1 MKNTIYW
8 QLFMVECMV
17 WLAVWLLNDYLA
29 ALLTAILGSM
39 VFAVWLIAQIS
50 EYLEPS
56 RVPSWYFSVL
66 LTTLLA
72 TLATAGFYVV
82 LNGGLDFL
90 MVNY

>member
-1 MKNTIYW
+1 MKNKIYW

-39 VFAVWLIAQIS
+39 VFAVWLIAKIS

-72 TLATAGFYVV
+72 TLSTAGFYVV

-90 MVNY
+90 MVNC

>member
-1 MKNTIYW
+1 MKNKIYW

-72 TLATAGFYVV
+72 TLSTAGFYVV

-90 MVNY
+90 IVNG

>member
-1 MKNTIYW
+1 MKNKIYW

-72 TLATAGFYVV
+72 TLSTAGFYVV

-90 MVNY
+90 MVNG

>member
-1 MKNTIYW
+1 
-8 QLFMVECMV
+8 MV

-56 RVPSWYFSVL
+56 RVPSWYFSIL

-72 TLATAGFYVV
+72 TLATAGLYLV

-90 MVNY
+90 MVNGK